1 MTEQDRYLAINT
13 GIQHVKVPTV
23 LIDDLPEFAV
33 ASSNPARALFVPAE
47 QANSGPTDPQPW
59 VDWLASVGLPPGLIV
74 VPLVIYRDVER
85 RLVLVTTP
93 RERQAGECGG
103 CIPFSV
109 LEHQLEFAPPPF
121 PATELRSVGPG
132 SCTAHNA
139 VDTMAAV
146 VQALAQRP
154 APRSAWEDFA

>member
-1 MTEQDRYLAINT
+1 MTEQNRYFAIDT
-13 GIQHVKVPTV
+13 GSRHIKVPTV
-23 LIDDLPEFAV
+23 LIDDLPAFAV
-33 ASSNPARALFVPAE
+33 TSSTPDGALFVPTDRAS
-47 QANSGPTDPQPW
+47 SGPTDPQPW
-59 VDWLASVGLPPGLIV
+59 VVWLASVGLPPGLIT
-74 VPLVIYRDVER
+74 VPLAIHRDVER

-93 RERQAGECGG
+93 RERQADECSG

-109 LEHQLEFAPPPF
+109 LQHQLEVAPPPF
-121 PATELRSVGPG
+121 PDTER
-132 SCTAHNA
+132 CTVDYSTCTMRNA